1 MLSKPEI
8 SATELD
14 AVAERIKLLRQKA
27 TEHAVEIGRE
37 LLRVK
42 ESLPHGAFVRWIER
56 ACEFK
61 IRTAQDLMKLAK
73 SADANAQLV
82 ALMMPSTLR
91 VYLAKTTTTDV
102 RRSVIARLD
111 NGERVSR
118 SDVRSAVSTERAR
131 RMIEAGRGTGTGRT
145 EATVVADLL
154 TPDGATAGLDGDRSR
169 KVAELLLRRLS
180 KEDYDYVMDGM
191 TWGTWNRIFV
201 WMRAAQASWS
211 RGSQPVSG
219 YARGASTLV
228 GDVSNARR

>member
-8 SATELD
+8 SATELE

-102 RRSVIARLD
+102 RRSVLARLD

-118 SDVRSAVSTERAR
+118 SDVQSAVSTERAR
-131 RMIEAGRGTGTGRT
+131 KIIEAGRGTSR

-154 TPDGATAGLDGDRSR
+154 TPDGTKAGPDCDRSR

-191 TWGTWNRIFV
+191 TWGTWNKIFV

-211 RGSQPVSG
+211 QGGPSVSG
-219 YARGASTLV
+219 CGRAAAAFV